1 MQSLFREH
9 LLVSRTKLSYEA
21 NYLEIEYAE
30 TGTERRELQKNYVV
44 KKKEVT
50 LLI

>member
-9 LLVSRTKLSYEA
+9 LFASRTKLSYEA
-21 NYLEIEYAE
+21 NYLEIQYTE

-44 KKKEVT
+44 KKKK
-50 LLI
+50 LPC